1 VDALRHR
8 ALALSKGLPATP
20 SNLARIAAATN
31 DAAAKWAFGQW
42 ELRHRARHKFAQA
55 DQLFFTREA
64 LEQATH
70 ERVAQ
75 FHAHLFPERATVI
88 DLTTGIGSDL
98 MALATRGP
106 VHGFEVDRERA
117 ELAAANLRALGL
129 AGEIHI
135 GNAME
140 MSSTEGIQYVFADPA
155 RRQAGTRV
163 RDREDY
169 QPDPKEVIERFAH
182 VRIGGMKLSPL
193 LPDSELRSLGPRVE
207 FVSFGGECREALVM
221 WGSEV
226 EPAWGARNVETNE
239 FLASESSS
247 TPTVELPLTFIFDAD
262 PALVRAHATAALGL
276 HLLGD
281 SRGYLTGE
289 HPTDSHWLRAYRVA
303 YAGPGDT
310 RQTQTALRALEGT
323 IREVKQRGTHAD
335 GPTVLRRFKSF
346 GARQLS
352 LILYPVG
359 RSIRH
364 ALVEPIRVMA

>member
-1 VDALRHR
+1 MDALRHR
-8 ALALSKGLPATP
+8 ALVLAKGLPATP
-20 SNLARIAAATN
+20 SNLARIAAATS

-75 FHAHLFPERATVI
+75 FHANLFPEGVTVF

-98 MALATRGP
+98 IALAARGP

-129 AGEIHI
+129 AGELHI

-140 MSSTEGIQYVFADPA
+140 LATTHGIEYVFADPA
-155 RRQAGTRV
+155 RRQAGARV

-169 QPDPKEVIERFAH
+169 QPDPKDVIERFGD
-182 VRIGGMKLSPL
+182 VRIGGIKLSPM
-193 LPDSELRSLGPRVE
+193 LPDSELRELGPRVE

-221 WGSEV
+221 WGMDV

-239 FLASESSS
+239 FLSS
-247 TPTVELPLTFIFDAD
+247 
-262 PALVRAHATAALGL
+262 
-276 HLLGD
+276 
-281 SRGYLTGE
+281 
-289 HPTDSHWLRAYRVA
+289 
-303 YAGPGDT
+303 
-310 RQTQTALRALEGT
+310 
-323 IREVKQRGTHAD
+323 D
-335 GPTVLRRFKSF
+335 G
-346 GARQLS
+346 
-352 LILYPVG
+352 
-359 RSIRH
+359 
-364 ALVEPIRVMA
+364 